1 MASIERSAP
10 IGHAV
15 VSFKTGNSF
24 LMRLQIKM
32 LITLLLAV
40 LVSSPMTAQWLNQ
53 PDPRFPRTKDGKPD
67 LTAKAPRASDGNPDL
82 SGVWIRREGESTP
95 AGSNDKGLA
104 FSLSWFMPKNA
115 QIPLRP
121 AAAEIFRERAARNGG
136 GRPSER
142 CLPHGVP
149 GAMLPPDPFKIVQTP
164 GLTLILY
171 EAFVDFRQIFTD
183 GRKHPQSMNPA
194 WYGYS
199 VGKWIG
205 ESFEVQTVGFNDESW
220 LDGLGLPHS
229 EELRV
234 TERFQRLTAGH
245 LQMEGTIDDPKM
257 YTRPWTF
264 KVDFSAIPDADLIE
278 NICENEKDVPHQVAK

>member
-1 MASIERSAP
+1 
-10 IGHAV
+10 
-15 VSFKTGNSF
+15 
-24 LMRLQIKM
+24 
-32 LITLLLAV
+32 
-40 LVSSPMTAQWLNQ
+40 
-53 PDPRFPRTKDGKPD
+53 
-67 LTAKAPRASDGNPDL
+67 
-82 SGVWIRREGESTP
+82 
-95 AGSNDKGLA
+95 
-104 FSLSWFMPKNA
+104 
-115 QIPLRP
+115 
-121 AAAEIFRERAARNGG
+121 
-136 GRPSER
+136 
-142 CLPHGVP
+142 
-149 GAMLPPDPFKIVQTP
+149 MLPPDPFKIVQTP

-220 LDGLGLPHS
+220 IDGLGLPHS

-264 KVDFSAIPDADLIE
+264 KVDFNAIPDADLIE